1 MINLNTYYILRYSYG
16 EQEGDDDSLWTLV
29 MTNPDG
35 HFEEDEAEYLHWM
48 VANISG
54 QGGVADLAT
63 SGDTIC
69 PYLQPFP
76 PYGTGFHR
84 FVFVLY
90 KQVSIKLED
99 FLSKVLST
107 AKYKTMVANF
117 LGGLTPMWSP

>member
-1 MINLNTYYILRYSYG
+1 
-16 EQEGDDDSLWTLV
+16 

-90 KQVSIKLED
+90 KQVSIKLVTSYLKYVTLIS
-99 FLSKVLST
+99 FACLSKD
-107 AKYKTMVANF
+107 
-117 LGGLTPMWSP
+117 

>member
-54 QGGVADLAT
+54 QGGVADLTT

-99 FLSKVLST
+99 F
-107 AKYKTMVANF
+107 
-117 LGGLTPMWSP
+117 

>member
-1 MINLNTYYILRYSYG
+1 
-16 EQEGDDDSLWTLV
+16 

-90 KQVSIKLED
+90 KQVSIRLHSAPIIRVKAIQLNR
-99 FLSKVLST
+99 F
-107 AKYKTMVANF
+107 
-117 LGGLTPMWSP
+117 